1 MIRNSSR
8 EFFETKNSNRLASN
22 NEKKKIIM
30 LKRSIMPV
38 TFALLALAFTGC
50 TTADPTKSSTH
61 AEPLKA
67 NEGAKIDLTKYQIA
81 TVVPFSVAQGKDID
95 PSVGAKFAS
104 DIAVRLQYDF
114 GSLFQEVRQAAP
126 LNQPNELVVCGTIT
140 AYKPGD
146 KFARAMLIGLGA
158 ASFKGEL
165 TLKDAASQQIIL
177 DAPFDK
183 LWAWGGWLG
192 ATKDIEDMK
201 SEAAASVAG
210 TIARAK
216 GWQPSTNNSTA
227 VQHGK

>member
-1 MIRNSSR
+1 MKR
-8 EFFETKNSNRLASN
+8 
-22 NEKKKIIM
+22 KKIIM

-38 TFALLALAFTGC
+38 TLALLAFVFSGC
-50 TTADPTKSSTH
+50 TTTDPTKSSTH

-67 NEGAKIDLTKYQIA
+67 NEDAKIDLTKYQIA

-126 LNQPNELVVCGTIT
+126 LNQTNELVVGGTIT

-165 TLKDAASQQIIL
+165 TLKDATGKQIVL

-192 ATKDIEDMK
+192 ATKDIEDME

-210 TIARAK
+210 TIARSK
-216 GWQPSTNNSTA
+216 GWQPSTNNPTA